1 MHSPFLFEGDYMR
14 CLVALLFLTL
24 FCFSCS
30 SLDNVGR
37 NAGAGTLEELIA
49 KRDSFA
55 LLTGALARSARDT
68 LLAPETTRRL
78 AFVLDSL
85 LSTVNGQTRLLATGL
100 RDTLAGAYTREW
112 LLDLER
118 NLLLELNRSASTL
131 RSDLLGDRTR
141 TMVAALREELIGPAA
156 ASEVL
161 ALRNQVLDSTL
172 QMYLDSMAYRTMAA
186 IGRSYKDN
194 IQPVLDQ
201 QLDSQ
206 KSWLERNVPI
216 VMWTGAG
223 IIAGLLV
230 LAGFIFMRNRRNR
243 KTLELVTH
251 QIHNIPNREAY
262 DELTHRIQ
270 NKSQEMGLEPHL
282 RTILEEQGIL
292 NA

>member
-1 MHSPFLFEGDYMR
+1 MPRLAGFL
-14 CLVALLFLTL
+14 LLALL
-24 FCFSCS
+24 CFSCS
-30 SLDNVGR
+30 AFDNVGR
-37 NAGAGTLEELIA
+37 NAGAGTLEELVA

-85 LSTVNGQTRLLATGL
+85 LTTVNGQTRLMVTGL

-118 NLLLELNRSASTL
+118 NFLLELNRSASGL

-141 TMVAALREELIGPAA
+141 AMLARLRGELIGPAA
-156 ASEVL
+156 ASEIV

-172 QMYLDSMAYRTMAA
+172 QLYMDSLAYRTMAA

-194 IQPVLDQ
+194 LQPVLDE
-201 QLDSQ
+201 QLNSQ
-206 KSWLERNVPI
+206 KSWLERNVSI
-216 VMWTGAG
+216 VLWTAGG

-262 DELTHRIQ
+262 DELTHRIRD
-270 NKSQEMGLEPHL
+270 KSQEKGLEPHL
-282 RTILEEQGIL
+282 RTVLEEQGIL
-292 NA
+292 DA